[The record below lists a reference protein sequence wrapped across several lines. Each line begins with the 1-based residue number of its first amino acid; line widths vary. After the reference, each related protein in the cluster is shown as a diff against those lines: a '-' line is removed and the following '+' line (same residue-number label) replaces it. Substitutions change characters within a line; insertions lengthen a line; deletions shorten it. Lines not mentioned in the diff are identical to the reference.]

1 MTPTAPNPALRD
13 GNDGMSAVLIQ
24 NWWALALRGVC
35 AILFGIVALVV
46 PGAVLV
52 TLALFFAAYLLV
64 DGLLAIIAAVRAAQ
78 RHERWGMLLAEGLV
92 DIVVGVVAFLFP
104 VSAVLAFVFMTAA
117 WALLTGILLIVAA
130 FKLNRQHGRA
140 WMALSGVISVLFGIA
155 LVVAPLV
162 GAVVLTWWFAGY
174 AIAFGAL
181 LLVLGFK
188 LRSQKDTAGP
198 PAAMPRGA

>member
-13 GNDGMSAVLIQ
+13 GKDGMSAVLIQ

-64 DGLLAIIAAVRAAQ
+64 DGVLAIIAAVRAAQ

-104 VSAVLAFVFMTAA
+104 VSAVVAFVFMTAA

-130 FKLNRQHGRA
+130 FKLDRQHGRA
-140 WMALSGVISVLFGIA
+140 WMVLSGVISVLFGIA
-155 LVVAPLV
+155 LVVAPIV

-188 LRSQKDTAGP
+188 LRSHKDTAGP

>member
-1 MTPTAPNPALRD
+1 MAATVPNPALRD
-13 GNDGMSAVLIQ
+13 GDDRMSAVLAK
-24 NWWALALRGVC
+24 NWWALALRGVF
-35 AILFGIVALVV
+35 AILFGIVALFA
-46 PGAVLV
+46 PGAVLL

-64 DGLLAIIAAVRAAQ
+64 DGALAIVAAVRAAQ
-78 RHERWGMLLAEGLV
+78 RDERWGLLLAEGVV
-92 DIVVGVVAFLFP
+92 DILVGIVAFVFP
-104 VSAVLAFVFMTAA
+104 VGAVLAFVLMTAA

-140 WMALSGVISVLFGIA
+140 WMALSGIISVLFGIA

-181 LLVLGFK
+181 LLVLAFK
-188 LRSQKDTAGP
+188 LRSRKDTAGP
-198 PAAMPRGA
+198 SEAVPRAA

>member
-13 GNDGMSAVLIQ
+13 GNDGMNAVLIQ

-64 DGLLAIIAAVRAAQ
+64 DGVLAIVAAVRAAQ

-140 WMALSGVISVLFGIA
+140 WMALSGIISVLFGMA

-188 LRSQKDTAGP
+188 LRSQKGTAGP
-198 PAAMPRGA
+198 PAAIPRGA

>member
-104 VSAVLAFVFMTAA
+104 VSAVVAFVFMTAA

-130 FKLNRQHGRA
+130 FKLDRQHGRA

-181 LLVLGFK
+181 LLVLAFK
-188 LRSQKDTAGP
+188 LRSHKDTAGP

>member
-1 MTPTAPNPALRD
+1 MAATTPNPALRD
-13 GNDGMSAVLIQ
+13 GNDGMSAVLAQ

-35 AILFGIVALVV
+35 AILFGAVALAV
-46 PGAVLV
+46 PGAVLI

-64 DGLLAIIAAVRAAQ
+64 DGVLAIVAAVRAAQ
-78 RHERWGMLLAEGLV
+78 RHERWGMLLAEGVV
-92 DIVVGVVAFLFP
+92 DIAVGVIAVLFP

-117 WALLTGILLIVAA
+117 WAFLTGILLIVAA

-140 WMALSGVISVLFGIA
+140 WMALSGIISVLFGVA

-181 LLVLGFK
+181 LLVLAFK
-188 LRSQKDTAGP
+188 LRSRKDTAAPTG
-198 PAAMPRGA
+198 AMPRGA

>member
-64 DGLLAIIAAVRAAQ
+64 DGVLAIIAAVRAAQ

-140 WMALSGVISVLFGIA
+140 WMALSGIISVLFGMA

-181 LLVLGFK
+181 LLVLAFK
-188 LRSQKDTAGP
+188 LRSQKGTAGP
-198 PAAMPRGA
+198 PAAIPRGA

>member
-1 MTPTAPNPALRD
+1 MVATTPNPALRD
-13 GNDGMSAVLIQ
+13 GNDGMSAVLAQ

-35 AILFGIVALVV
+35 AILFGVIALVV

-64 DGLLAIIAAVRAAQ
+64 DGILAIVAAVRAAQ
-78 RHERWGMLLAEGLV
+78 RHERWGMLLAEGVV
-92 DIVVGVVAFLFP
+92 DIAVGVIAFVFP
-104 VSAVLAFVFMTAA
+104 VSAVLAFVFVTAA
-117 WALLTGILLIVAA
+117 WALLTGVLLMVAA

-140 WMALSGVISVLFGIA
+140 WMALSGIISVLFGIA
-155 LVVAPLV
+155 LIVAPLV

-181 LLVLGFK
+181 LLVLAFK
-188 LRSQKDTAGP
+188 LRSRKDTAAPTG
-198 PAAMPRGA
+198 AMPHGA